1 MQRGSSMRACGG
13 GDAYHCSYGVQ
24 TNSGT
29 GVQMS
34 RGASGGAVRIG
45 VKQCPS
51 KLLDEVR

>member
-13 GDAYHCSYGVQ
+13 GDTYHCSYGVQ